1 MEVPAYL
8 CSISEA
14 RVESLEAV
22 REIRTRL
29 KPFWASW
36 MAYSLPIPSEAP
48 VITAQVPLGPYVRS
62 YSLS

>member
-1 MEVPAYL
+1 M
-8 CSISEA
+8 
-14 RVESLEAV
+14 ESLEAV

-29 KPFWASW
+29 NPFWASW

-48 VITAQVPLGPYVRS
+48 VITAQVPFGPYVRS